1 MAEKTKEEELK
12 QKLLDFFDKKLTDL
26 TTKFEADIDS
36 IEKMKYE
43 YFDTVIKKFEEIE
56 AEHKKEEE
64 KEKEKPEKDK
74 EKPEKKSEEPK
85 HEKVTKK
92 KLEKIDPTLR
102 PKTPMPNPK
111 KKEVKE
117 DKAHDTTT
125 DKHKKEAKA
134 KPAAHPPTGGK
145 AAAGKKADAGKKP
158 AIPKSKT
165 VMNKKGGA
173 AKGGKKDAKKETKEK
188 KEEEKKEEE
197 HVEEKKQII
206 LNPKYIYQVSDELKK
221 NSNLSCLFFIL
232 KGKYLDKKNTFH
244 IATNSPLLY
253 KSMGSNMKY
262 LLDDKKKE
270 VQAKADEIE
279 KFLNNYGDLNTY
291 LTKEFTITKK
301 AKQSIQFFKKKEDE
315 EIQKMAE
322 LPKEVEMI
330 IKCIYYFIDE
340 PFDESM
346 NCKQLYENLIN
357 NILSKS
363 EDKTFKSL
371 LDNYISHNKY
381 LKKNLIK

>member
-301 AKQSIQFFKKKEDE
+301 AKQSIQFFKKRKTKKFKKWQNF
-315 EIQKMAE
+315 QK
-322 LPKEVEMI
+322 K
-330 IKCIYYFIDE
+330 
-340 PFDESM
+340 
-346 NCKQLYENLIN
+346 
-357 NILSKS
+357 SK
-363 EDKTFKSL
+363 
-371 LDNYISHNKY
+371 
-381 LKKNLIK
+381 